1 MDNANLILSDR
12 EKNQDFQEL
21 KQKQDEVNLQYIN
34 EDLEEK
40 KSVVSIKKKVL
51 KFQNPGQLLEN
62 KNNILVDQKKFLSD
76 RVNDFTNR
84 DVLVVNPSLGKSNQ
98 LARQKYLEKNNQIV
112 FPKLKLDNIIK
123 DMWMQ
128 EVYNKKLNTEKNQ
141 VQMKVSKISFF

>member
-51 KFQNPGQLLEN
+51 KF
-62 KNNILVDQKKFLSD
+62 
-76 RVNDFTNR
+76 
-84 DVLVVNPSLGKSNQ
+84 
-98 LARQKYLEKNNQIV
+98 
-112 FPKLKLDNIIK
+112 
-123 DMWMQ
+123 
-128 EVYNKKLNTEKNQ
+128 
-141 VQMKVSKISFF
+141 